1 VGFIGLGHMGLPMAE
16 NLLQAGFE
24 LTVFNRSRSKADA
37 LRGARVAKTPAEVV
51 QAAEMVLASLGNV
64 AASLEIFLGPEG
76 VVPAARPGQV
86 LVDHSTVDVE
96 TSQRIYAAARARN
109 AFFLDAP
116 VSGGAEGARAATLS
130 LMIGGDAEAFE
141 KALPVLRNLGTTV
154 VHLGPSGAG
163 TAAKLANQL
172 LVGVHSIACA
182 EALALAQGLGVDG
195 EKLLQVLQRSWGQ
208 SRVLERNGPRVV
220 GGDWGPSATPVRNL
234 RKDLG
239 LIEAAA
245 TKARLTLPA
254 ASIARAVFQR
264 LEAEG
269 HGESDIAA
277 ASLVVARP
285 PETKS

>member
-1 VGFIGLGHMGLPMAE
+1 
-16 NLLQAGFE
+16 
-24 LTVFNRSRSKADA
+24 
-37 LRGARVAKTPAEVV
+37 
-51 QAAEMVLASLGNV
+51 MVLASLGNV
-64 AASLEIFLGPEG
+64 AASLEVFLGPEG

-96 TSQRIYAAARARN
+96 TSQRIHAVARARN

-141 KALPVLRNLGTTV
+141 KALPVLRHLGATL
-154 VHLGPSGAG
+154 VHMGPSGAG

-172 LVGVHSIACA
+172 LVGVHTIACA

-239 LIEAAA
+239 LIDAAA
-245 TKARLTLPA
+245 RQVRLTLPA

-285 PETKS
+285 AESES

>member
-1 VGFIGLGHMGLPMAE
+1 LRVGFIGLGHMGLPMAE
-16 NLLQAGFE
+16 NLLRAGFE
-24 LTVFNRSRSKADA
+24 LTVFNRTRSKADT
-37 LRGARVAKTPAEVV
+37 LRGGARVAESCAE
-51 QAAEMVLASLGNV
+51 
-64 AASLEIFLGPEG
+64 
-76 VVPAARPGQV
+76 
-86 LVDHSTVDVE
+86 LVE
-96 TSQRIYAAARARN
+96 
-109 AFFLDAP
+109 
-116 VSGGAEGARAATLS
+116 AATLS

-245 TKARLTLPA
+245 RKARLTLPA
-254 ASIARAVFQR
+254 ASIARAVFDR

-277 ASLVVARP
+277 ATLVVARP
-285 PETKS
+285 PEAKS

>member
-16 NLLQAGFE
+16 NLLRAGFE
-24 LTVFNRSRSKADA
+24 LTVFNRTRSKADA

-51 QAAEMVLASLGNV
+51 DAAEMVLASLGNV

-96 TSQRIYAAARARN
+96 TSRRIYAAARARN
-109 AFFLDAP
+109 ALFLDAP

-130 LMIGGDAEAFE
+130 LMIGGEAEAFE
-141 KALPVLRNLGTTV
+141 KALPVLRKLGTTV
-154 VHLGPSGAG
+154 VHMGPCGSG

-172 LVGVHSIACA
+172 LVGVHTIACA

-195 EKLLQVLQRSWGQ
+195 EKLLSVLQRSWGQ

-234 RKDLG
+234 LKDLG

-245 TKARLTLPA
+245 RKARLTLPA
-254 ASIARAVFQR
+254 ASIARAVFDR

-277 ASLVVARP
+277 ASLVVGRP
-285 PETKS
+285 PEAKS